1 MASVSMSVV
10 HGDGVAAIFWTDAW
24 SQVGALNLFA
34 PNLFNATSCA
44 GRRRSLKDALHLN
57 QWARDITGA
66 LTTQVLCQYIK
77 VWEITRPIVLD
88 PLRSDRFVWK
98 WSADGHYSASSAYR
112 AFFHGS
118 SSLLGAREL
127 WRTRAPPKVKFFG
140 WLALHKRLWTAARRK
155 RHGLQAYDDC
165 ALCGQSAETV
175 DHLLLGCVFT
185 RQLWHALLAP
195 MGLLSLV
202 PQAEEDVAHWW
213 VQKRLI
219 LDKASR
225 PIFDTFLLISWNA
238 WKHRNGIVF
247 APGTRPDVARAKIDS
262 LREANDWMQAGY
274 FGPQQMAAAWSSTS
288 PSM

>member
-98 WSADGHYSASSAYR
+98 WSADGHYSASSGSSMAPR
-112 AFFHGS
+112 RCLGRGSCGARERHRRS
-118 SSLLGAREL
+118 SSLGGSPCTSDYGR
-127 WRTRAPPKVKFFG
+127 RRAEN
-140 WLALHKRLWTAARRK
+140 AMDYRRMMTV
-155 RHGLQAYDDC
+155 RC
-165 ALCGQSAETV
+165 AGS
-175 DHLLLGCVFT
+175 
-185 RQLWHALLAP
+185 RP
-195 MGLLSLV
+195 R
-202 PQAEEDVAHWW
+202 
-213 VQKRLI
+213 RLI
-219 LDKASR
+219 TC
-225 PIFDTFLLISWNA
+225 F
-238 WKHRNGIVF
+238 
-247 APGTRPDVARAKIDS
+247 
-262 LREANDWMQAGY
+262 
-274 FGPQQMAAAWSSTS
+274 
-288 PSM
+288 